1 MQNKKHTYQKPAEA
15 GTLLLTADATQ
26 AGHLIKLGTTTTPPK
41 QKNVVLKYA
50 CELIEFI
57 VGWSKINFDELKK
70 RRKKEGQPTGTK
82 N

>member
-1 MQNKKHTYQKPAEA
+1 
-15 GTLLLTADATQ
+15 
-26 AGHLIKLGTTTTPPK
+26 
-41 QKNVVLKYA
+41 VVLKYA

-57 VGWSKINFDELKK
+57 VGWSKVNFDELKK